1 MALTTIQKL
10 DPTRLAPGATAR
22 MVDAGTT
29 RLYCVEAGKG
39 RPVVLVG
46 GWPQS
51 LYCWRH
57 VLPVLARTYR
67 VIALDPPGLGDSEK
81 PAPAYD
87 MEAVAA
93 NVHAALDTLCVDVHD
108 FVGFDIGMWI
118 GYPFAMQRPER
129 VRTLTLIDARIPG
142 LVPWAPMSPASAVT
156 SWHFPFNS
164 LPELPELLIE
174 GRERAFLAWL
184 FRSRTPTPGIFD
196 EAALD
201 EYERVYCGRTAIA
214 SAVGYYRAIE
224 ASSRQIAVRLD
235 GPKLAMPILAIA
247 AGLGVGKT
255 MTSALESIGTDV
267 RAVIMDG
274 CGHYVPE
281 EAPQRL
287 LDVLAPLLSRG

>member
-1 MALTTIQKL
+1 MTTVEKL

-22 MVDAGTT
+22 MVEAGTT
-29 RLYCVEAGKG
+29 RLYCVEAGQG
-39 RPVVLVG
+39 GPVILVG

-51 LYCWRH
+51 IYCWRH
-57 VLPVLARTYR
+57 VLPLLARTHR
-67 VIALDPPGLGDSEK
+67 VLALDPPGLGDSEK

-93 NVHAALDTLCVDVHD
+93 NVHAALDTLRVDVHD

-118 GYPFAMQRPER
+118 GYPFAAQRPER
-129 VRTLTLIDARIPG
+129 VRTLTLVDARIPG
-142 LVPWAPMSPASAVT
+142 LVPWAPMNPASALM
-156 SWHFPFNS
+156 SWHFSFNA

-174 GRERAFLAWL
+174 GREREFLAWL
-184 FRSRTPTPGIFD
+184 FRSRTPTPGVFD

-201 EYERVYCGRTAIA
+201 EYARVYRGRAAIA
-214 SAVGYYRAIE
+214 SALGYYRAIE
-224 ASSRQIAVRLD
+224 ATSRQIATRRD
-235 GPKLAMPILAIA
+235 GPKLQMPILAVA

-267 RAVIMDG
+267 HALIIDG

-287 LDVLAPLLSRG
+287 LDALGALLAGG

>member
-1 MALTTIQKL
+1 MTTCQNL
-10 DPTRLAPGATAR
+10 DPERLAPGATACL
-22 MVDAGTT
+22 VKAGTT
-29 RLYCVEAGKG
+29 RLYCVEAGQG

-51 LYCWRH
+51 MYCWRH
-57 VLPVLARTYR
+57 VFPVLARAYR

-87 MEAVAA
+87 MESVAA
-93 NVHAALDTLCVDVHD
+93 NVHAALDTLGVDVHD
-108 FVGFDIGMWI
+108 FIGFDIGMWI
-118 GYPFAMQRPER
+118 GYPFAAQRPER
-129 VRTLTLIDARIPG
+129 LRTLTLIDARIPG
-142 LVPWAPMSPASAVT
+142 LVPWAPMNPASAIT
-156 SWHFPFNS
+156 SWHFSFNA

-174 GRERAFLAWL
+174 GREREFLAWL

-196 EAALD
+196 DAALD
-201 EYERVYCGRTAIA
+201 EYERVYRGRTAIA

-224 ASSRQIAVRLD
+224 TTSRQVAARRD
-235 GPKLAMPILAIA
+235 GPKLAVPILAVA

-255 MTSALESIGTDV
+255 MVSALESVGTDV

-281 EAPQRL
+281 EAPERL
-287 LDVLAPLLSRG
+287 LDALAPLLSGA

>member
-1 MALTTIQKL
+1 MTTVEKL

-22 MVDAGTT
+22 MVEAGTT
-29 RLYCVEAGKG
+29 RLYCVEAGQG

-51 LYCWRH
+51 IYCWRH
-57 VLPVLARTYR
+57 VLPLLARMHR
-67 VIALDPPGLGDSEK
+67 VLALDPPGLGDSEK

-93 NVHAALDTLCVDVHD
+93 NVHAALDTLRVDVHD

-118 GYPFAMQRPER
+118 GYPFAAQRPDR
-129 VRTLTLIDARIPG
+129 VRTLTLVDARIPG
-142 LVPWAPMSPASAVT
+142 LVPWAPMNPASAIT
-156 SWHFPFNS
+156 SWHFSFNA

-174 GRERAFLAWL
+174 GREREFLAWL
-184 FRSRTPTPGIFD
+184 FRSRTPTPGVFD

-201 EYERVYCGRTAIA
+201 EHARVYRGRASIA
-214 SAVGYYRAIE
+214 SALGYYRAIE
-224 ASSRQIAVRLD
+224 ATSRQIATRRD
-235 GPKLAMPILAIA
+235 GPKLQMPILAVA
-247 AGLGVGKT
+247 ASLGVGKT

-267 RAVIMDG
+267 HALVIDG

-287 LDVLAPLLSRG
+287 LGALGPLLAGG

>member
-1 MALTTIQKL
+1 MTTVQNL

-22 MVDAGTT
+22 MVKAGTT
-29 RLYCVEAGKG
+29 QLYCVEAGQG

-51 LYCWRH
+51 MYCWRH

-93 NVHAALDTLCVDVHD
+93 NIHAALDTLPVDVHD

-118 GYPFAMQRPER
+118 GYPFAAQRPER
-129 VRTLTLIDARIPG
+129 LRTLTLIDARIPG
-142 LVPWAPMSPASAVT
+142 LVPWAPMNPASAMM
-156 SWHFPFNS
+156 SWHFSFNA

-174 GRERAFLAWL
+174 GREREFLAWL

-196 EAALD
+196 GAALD
-201 EYERVYCGRTAIA
+201 EYERVYRGRAAIA

-224 ASSRQIAVRLD
+224 ATSRQIAVRRD
-235 GPKLAMPILAIA
+235 GPKLAIPILAVA
-247 AGLGVGKT
+247 AGLGVGKI

-287 LDVLAPLLSRG
+287 LDALAPLLSGV

>member
-1 MALTTIQKL
+1 MTTVEKL

-22 MVDAGTT
+22 MVQAGTT
-29 RLYCVEAGKG
+29 RLYSVEAGQG
-39 RPVVLVG
+39 RPIVLVG

-51 LYCWRH
+51 IYCWRR
-57 VLPVLARTYR
+57 VLPVLARTHR

-87 MEAVAA
+87 IETVAA
-93 NVHAALDTLCVDVHD
+93 NIHAALDTLRVDVHD

-118 GYPFAMQRPER
+118 GYPFAAQRPER
-129 VRTLTLIDARIPG
+129 VRTLTLVDSRIPG
-142 LVPWAPMSPASAVT
+142 LVPWAPMNPASAT
-156 SWHFPFNS
+156 MSWHFSFNA

-174 GRERAFLAWL
+174 GREREFLAWL
-184 FRSRTPTPGIFD
+184 FRSRTPTPGVFD

-201 EYERVYCGRTAIA
+201 EYARVYRGHTAIA
-214 SAVGYYRAIE
+214 SALGYYRAIE
-224 ASSRQIAVRLD
+224 ATSRQISARRD
-235 GPKLAMPILAIA
+235 GPKLQMPILAIA

-255 MTSALESIGTDV
+255 MTGALESIGTDV
-267 RAVIMDG
+267 RGVIIEG

-287 LDVLAPLLSRG
+287 LDLLAPLLARR

>member
-1 MALTTIQKL
+1 MTTVEKL
-10 DPTRLAPGATAR
+10 DPRRLAPGATAR
-22 MVDAGTT
+22 MVEAGTT
-29 RLYCVEAGKG
+29 RLYCVEAGQG
-39 RPVVLVG
+39 RPVILVG

-51 LYCWRH
+51 IYCWRH
-57 VLPVLARTYR
+57 VLPLLARTHR
-67 VIALDPPGLGDSEK
+67 VLALDPPGLGDSEK

-93 NVHAALDTLCVDVHD
+93 NVHAALDTLRVDVHD

-118 GYPFAMQRPER
+118 GYPFAAQRPER
-129 VRTLTLIDARIPG
+129 VRTLTLVDARIPG
-142 LVPWAPMSPASAVT
+142 LVPWAPMNPVSAIT
-156 SWHFPFNS
+156 SWHFSFNA

-174 GRERAFLAWL
+174 GREREFLAWL
-184 FRSRTPTPGIFD
+184 FRSRTPTPGVFD

-201 EYERVYCGRTAIA
+201 EYARVYRGRASIA
-214 SAVGYYRAIE
+214 SALGYYRAIE
-224 ASSRQIAVRLD
+224 ATSRQIATRRD
-235 GPKLAMPILAIA
+235 GAKLQMPILAVA

-267 RAVIMDG
+267 HALIIDG

-287 LDVLAPLLSRG
+287 LDALGALLAGG